1 MSRPQEAGCGQTERE
16 IIISKT
22 WLITGASSGL
32 GRLMTERLLARGDRV
47 VATARREDSL
57 VDLQR
62 EHGDRLVVPVLDL
75 TDTAGIRAVLASAFR
90 QLGRID
96 VLVSNAGY
104 GLFGAAEEVTDA
116 QIDHQIAT
124 NLIGS
129 IQFIRA
135 AIPHLR
141 QQGGGRIV
149 QVSSEGG
156 QIAYPTFSLYHATN
170 GASKASSN
178 PPLRKSRP
186 SESTSLSSN
195 PVRPR
200 PILAPAWC
208 APRRWTSIRIRPLV
222 RCAGLLPREA
232 LPSRATLGAQL
243 MP

>member
-1 MSRPQEAGCGQTERE
+1 MASRLGSGRLN
-16 IIISKT
+16 IMSKT

-57 VDLQR
+57 ADLRR

-129 IQFIRA
+129 LQFIRGHSAPA
-135 AIPHLR
+135 AARRWANCSSLIR
-141 QQGGGRIV
+141 GRPDRV
-149 QVSSEGG
+149 PDLQRVSRNS
-156 QIAYPTFSLYHATN
+156 N

-178 PPLRKSRP
+178 PPLRRSRP

-195 PVRPR
+195 PLFAELRS
-200 PILAPAWC
+200 
-208 APRRWTSIRIRPLV
+208 TS
-222 RCAGLLPREA
+222 
-232 LPSRATLGAQL
+232 
-243 MP
+243 